1 MKMVSCLTHHFFI
14 NKNIIIILVM
24 IKTFDKFINEGFTED
39 SLLSLDI
46 AFKMLSMRGNLICFI
61 GDEKNMIKFIDAL
74 LEERKDKLDEMKD
87 GIYTCG
93 IDMTKYGFKEI
104 DRDKLLQI
112 KSNGKNKAAIL
123 INSDMKN
130 DNNVKEILL
139 KANIK
144 LDLNQFEIE

>member
-1 MKMVSCLTHHFFI
+1 MLT
-14 NKNIIIILVM
+14 NAPKGT
-24 IKTFDKFINEGFTED
+24 KD
-39 SLLSLDI
+39 LLPAQAYKWHYVEAKWADI
-46 AFKMLSMRGNLICFI
+46 CK
-61 GDEKNMIKFIDAL
+61 
-74 LEERKDKLDEMKD
+74 
-87 GIYTCG
+87 
-93 IDMTKYGFKEI
+93 KYGFKEI

>member
-1 MKMVSCLTHHFFI
+1 
-14 NKNIIIILVM
+14 
-24 IKTFDKFINEGFTED
+24 
-39 SLLSLDI
+39 
-46 AFKMLSMRGNLICFI
+46 
-61 GDEKNMIKFIDAL
+61 
-74 LEERKDKLDEMKD
+74 
-87 GIYTCG
+87 
-93 IDMTKYGFKEI
+93 MTKYGFKEI